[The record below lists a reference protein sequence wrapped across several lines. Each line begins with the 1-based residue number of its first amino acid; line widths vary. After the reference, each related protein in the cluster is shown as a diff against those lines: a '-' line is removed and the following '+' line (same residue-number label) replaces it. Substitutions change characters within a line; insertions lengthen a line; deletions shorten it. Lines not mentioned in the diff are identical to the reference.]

1 MSAPGAAPEA
11 DVPYALS
18 GYGLA
23 KSENVPNLK
32 PCEQGP
38 SPIRPGGE
46 SRACRI
52 RQDTRS
58 TGSDLGAEV
67 GLLIAKSKQR
77 TANRKELVAKS
88 KGPRVDGAHERLV

>member
-1 MSAPGAAPEA
+1 MTVRVSAVSAPGAAPEA

-23 KSENVPNLK
+23 KSDNVPNLK

-38 SPIRPGGE
+38 SSIRVGGE

-52 RQDTRS
+52 
-58 TGSDLGAEV
+58 
-67 GLLIAKSKQR
+67 SKAHAR
-77 TANRKELVAKS
+77 
-88 KGPRVDGAHERLV
+88 RVQIWALKWAS